1 MGGEATDSMQGRI
14 RSGLAWK
21 VISQVFRQLSRV
33 AVVVVLA
40 RLLTPAEYGLAA
52 MVLVF
57 SSLVLIFADLALG
70 AALVQRR
77 ELSQADRST
86 VFWTS
91 VAAGAVFMLL
101 GIAASWPI
109 AALYGEDGV
118 QPLFA
123 ALSVSFLITA
133 LGTTHSALL
142 NRDMRFRSL
151 ELRMMAGTVAGG
163 TAGILVAAQGGGAW
177 AIIAQQL
184 AIAVTSTALL
194 WAFSPWRPRLTY
206 SLASFRSLAGF
217 SGNVFGTRI
226 LFYANRNLDNLL
238 IGRFLG
244 AAALGAYAVAYNV
257 MLMPLARIAQ
267 PIVEVLFPAMSRIQD
282 DRPRMAAMW
291 LRANR
296 MIGAISIPAMVGLMI
311 VAPEFVMTLFGERW
325 ESATPVIQIL
335 AWVGLLQS
343 LQRLNSSVLQACD
356 RTGTL
361 LRYSIVVLIA
371 SVVAFAAGLNW
382 GIVGVAVGYAIS
394 STLVEP
400 YYTWLT
406 ARVLSVSPG
415 ALVASLAGVAQA
427 TVGMAA
433 VVIAAKLWIVSPDLP
448 AGIRLA
454 IFVTLGAATYLALAA
469 WRAPELRADLRGL
482 RRRQTSPAPQP
493 A

>member
-1 MGGEATDSMQGRI
+1 MRAKI
-14 RSGLAWK
+14 ASGLAWK
-21 VISQVFRQLSRV
+21 VTSQIFRQLSRV
-33 AVVVVLA
+33 AVVVILA
-40 RLLTPAEYGLAA
+40 RLLTPADYGLAA

-70 AALVQRR
+70 AALVQRQ
-77 ELSQADRST
+77 ELSEEDKST

-91 VAAGAVFMLL
+91 AAMGVAFMLL
-101 GIAASWPI
+101 GIALSWPM
-109 AALYGEDGV
+109 AAFYGESEV

-133 LGTTHSALL
+133 LGTTQSALM
-142 NRDMRFRSL
+142 NREMQFRSL
-151 ELRMMAGTVAGG
+151 ELRMMAGTVVGG
-163 TAGILVAAQGGGAW
+163 TVGIVVALAGGGAW

-184 AIAVTSTALL
+184 AIAVASTTLL
-194 WAFSPWRPRLTY
+194 WVFSSWRPRFSW
-206 SLASFRSLAGF
+206 SLDSLRSLAGF
-217 SGNVFGTRI
+217 SGNVFGTRV

-244 AAALGAYAVAYNV
+244 AASLGAYAIAYNV

-296 MIGAISIPAMVGLMI
+296 MIGAITIPAMVGLM
-311 VAPEFVMTLFGERW
+311 VVGPEFVATLFGAKW
-325 ESATPVIQIL
+325 ADAAPVIQIL

-356 RTGTL
+356 RTGAL
-361 LRYSIVVLIA
+361 LRYSVIVLVA
-371 SVVAFAAGLNW
+371 SVVAFVVGLSW
-382 GIVGVAVGYAIS
+382 GIVGVAVGYAVS
-394 STLVEP
+394 STIVEP

-406 ARVLSVSPG
+406 ARVLD
-415 ALVASLAGVAQA
+415 LELTDFLRSLAGVAQA
-427 TVGMAA
+427 TVGMAGA
-433 VVIAAKLWIVSPDLP
+433 LVAAKLWLISPDLP
-448 AGIRLA
+448 AGIRLL
-454 IFVTLGAATYLALAA
+454 ILVVLGAATYLALAA
-469 WRAPELRADLRGL
+469 WRAPELRGDIRGL
-482 RRRQTSPAPQP
+482 RRSRSAAAPQP

>member
-1 MGGEATDSMQGRI
+1 MRGKIA
-14 RSGLAWK
+14 SGLAWK
-21 VISQVFRQLSRV
+21 VVSQVFRQLSRI
-33 AVVVVLA
+33 VVVVILA

-77 ELSQADRST
+77 ELSEEDRST

-91 VAAGAVFMLL
+91 VVAGTVFMLL
-101 GIAASWPI
+101 GIAASWPV
-109 AALYGEDGV
+109 AAFYGEPEV

-133 LGTTHSALL
+133 LGTTQSALL
-142 NRDMRFRSL
+142 NREMRFRSL

-163 TAGILVAAQGGGAW
+163 AAGIAVAVSGGGAW

-184 AIAVTSTALL
+184 AIAVVSTTLL
-194 WAFSPWRPRLTY
+194 WAFSPWRPRFTF
-206 SLASFRSLAGF
+206 SRASFRSLAGF
-217 SGNVFGTRI
+217 SGNVFGTRV

-244 AAALGAYAVAYNV
+244 AASLGAYAVAYNV
-257 MLMPLARIAQ
+257 MLMPLSRIAQ
-267 PIVEVLFPAMSRIQD
+267 PIVEVLFPAMSRIQE

-296 MIGAISIPAMVGLMI
+296 MIGAISIPAMAGLMI
-311 VAPEFVMTLFGERW
+311 VAPEFVLTLFGERW
-325 ESATPVIQIL
+325 EDAIPVIQIL

-343 LQRLNSSVLQACD
+343 LQRLNSSVLQARD
-356 RTGTL
+356 MTGTL
-361 LRYSIVVLIA
+361 LRYSLVVLFA
-371 SVVAFAAGLNW
+371 SVIAFVAGLNW
-382 GIVGVAVGYAIS
+382 GIVGVATGYAIS

-406 ARVLSVSPG
+406 VR
-415 ALVASLAGVAQA
+415 ALDLKLIDFVRSLAGVVQA

-433 VVIAAKLWIVSPDLP
+433 VVIAAKLWVISPELP
-448 AGIRLA
+448 AGVRLGLLT
-454 IFVTLGAATYLALAA
+454 VLGIATYLGLAA
-469 WRAPELRADLRGL
+469 WRAPELRADIRGI
-482 RRRQTSPAPQP
+482 RRRSATPAP
-493 A
+493 AAA